1 MMETG
6 YFEQHKLQL
15 LATQPGVCRTGRY
28 FHPPLVQYVSGNRDF
43 SLAIYGRCDIGVVG
57 SVYRKSDLN

>member
-6 YFEQHKLQL
+6 YFEQHKLRL

-28 FHPPLVQYVSGNRDF
+28 FHPPLVTIAYFQIWKVSLDEF
-43 SLAIYGRCDIGVVG
+43 SL
-57 SVYRKSDLN
+57 